1 MTRVSNRLVP
11 QDAVLLVVD
20 YQDRLLPAIHE
31 AEACVAAARRLIEAA
46 RVLDLP
52 TLLTEQYPAG
62 LGRTCSAL
70 LRVLADVPVVEKTLF
85 SACVPEVL
93 DRLKALA
100 RPNVIVIGI
109 EAHVCVQQTVLDLLR
124 QGYTAHLCADAI
136 GSRRSLDRDLAI
148 ERMRQAGAV
157 VTSTESTIFEL
168 LGQAGTEAFK
178 KVLKIVK

>member
-1 MTRVSNRLVP
+1 MGRVPNPMIP

-52 TLLTEQYPAG
+52 ILLTEQYPAG
-62 LGRTCSAL
+62 LGRTCSTL
-70 LRVLADVPVVEKTLF
+70 LQVLADVPVIEKTLF

-100 RPNVIVIGI
+100 RPNIVVVGV

-124 QGYTAHLCADAI
+124 EGYTVHLCADAT
-136 GSRRSLDRDLAI
+136 GSRRPFDRDLAI
-148 ERMRQAGAV
+148 ERMRQAGAI